1 MPGPPVTATT
11 FATRGQKMAEIEVG
25 TLPDRL
31 DDDEVALVLEK
42 MREHLGESDVTLPNG
57 DSGAGGKVAGGIDEV
72 VLAEFVDRLEL
83 SDLGCEYYVPVEFD
97 GKIDCGDY
105 SVGSVYSLVEV
116 LEEMMDDL
124 DIEDVDDELD
134 EELDEDD
141 FASDLEMLQAQLRL
155 LWRTFYDGA
164 GEAIDTGLC
173 LFVVN

>member
-1 MPGPPVTATT
+1 
-11 FATRGQKMAEIEVG
+11 MAEIETG

-42 MREHLGESDVTLPNG
+42 MRAHLGEADTALPEG
-57 DSGAGGKVAGGIDEV
+57 DSGAGGPVASEIDEV
-72 VLAEFVDRLEL
+72 VLAEFMDRLRIA
-83 SDLGCEYYVPVEFD
+83 DLGCEYYLPVEFN

-105 SVGSVYSLVEV
+105 SVGSVFSLVDV

-141 FASDLEMLQAQLRL
+141 YASDLELLTAQLRQ
-155 LWRTFYDGA
+155 LWRIVYDAA
-164 GEAIDTGLC
+164 GEAIDTELC